1 MAKFF
6 ALLGI
11 VVALSFGVID
21 VSAAAAPPPVAL
33 SGKTNVHGEKDVSA
47 RSKASLTFE
56 QDDFYFSPTFLKV
69 SPGEKLT
76 ITIKNEGK
84 TAHTFTSTA
93 LNIDK
98 TVQPDKTTKL
108 KVTIPADGGTIQ
120 FHCRI
125 HQGMGMQGAFYTAAT
140 TGQATSGA
148 TTTTQPDQ
156 GVTPEATAPAQTP
169 GTSPPAPTQNATPEP
184 SPPATTPPPPPQPQ
198 PTNPPKTQPP
208 ATNPGTGGIAF

>member
-1 MAKFF
+1 MRKLV

-11 VVALSFGVID
+11 VGAISFGVIG
-21 VSAAAAPPPVAL
+21 VAAAAAAPPVTL

-47 RSKASLTFE
+47 RQQGRLNLE
-56 QDDFYFSPTFLKV
+56 IDDFYFSPTFVKV
-69 SPGEKLT
+69 DPGEKLT

-98 TVQPDKTTKL
+98 TLQPDKTTKL

-125 HQGMGMQGAFYTAAT
+125 HHSMGMQGAFYTGTAS
-140 TGQATSGA
+140 GQATSGA
-148 TTTTQPDQ
+148 TTTTAPGQN
-156 GVTPEATAPAQTP
+156 VAPEETAPPQTAAP
-169 GTSPPAPTQNATPEP
+169 NTSPPAPAQSAP
-184 SPPATTPPPPPQPQ
+184 PPATTPPQPQ
-198 PTNPPKTQPP
+198 PTNPPKPPPPP